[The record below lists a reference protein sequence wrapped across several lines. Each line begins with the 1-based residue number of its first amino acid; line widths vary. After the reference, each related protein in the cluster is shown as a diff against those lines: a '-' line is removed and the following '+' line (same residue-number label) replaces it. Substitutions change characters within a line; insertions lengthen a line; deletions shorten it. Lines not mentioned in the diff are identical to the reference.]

1 MFFSGKAEGVIFWEH
16 VDNWANSLHEAAHK
30 KSRQKI
36 IMKILP
42 FPMPP
47 LYLQEKTVKLEY
59 IFQEMGAVLVAFS
72 GGIDSTLVLKVAHC
86 MLGKKAVA
94 VVAVSPTL
102 PKEELE
108 DVRRI
113 SLEIGAELI
122 MAHTNQLEI
131 PSFVRND
138 DSRCY
143 HCKTDLYGIFE
154 PIKQTSG
161 INVVVD
167 GTNLDDL
174 SDDRPGLRAAREYAV
189 RSPLVESG
197 FTKADVRSLA
207 QHLGLSN
214 WDKPAAAC
222 LSSRIPR
229 GLVITEV
236 NLRRVEQAE
245 RILKEEGFRQVRVR
259 DHEGIARIE
268 VAQQEIEYFF
278 EGNRR
283 QRITES
289 LKHLGFRWVTLDL
302 AGYQAGGGNLGTKE
316 NAPSQ

>member
-1 MFFSGKAEGVIFWEH
+1 MR
-16 VDNWANSLHEAAHK
+16 LHIKNLAKNHAK
-30 KSRQKI
+30 T
-36 IMKILP
+36 LTV
-42 FPMPP
+42 PMLTP
-47 LYLQEKTVKLEY
+47 LLQEKTVKLES
-59 IFQEMGAVLVAFS
+59 IFQEMGAVLIAFS
-72 GGIDSTLVLKVAHC
+72 GGIDSTLVLKVAHHT
-86 MLGKKAVA
+86 LGKKAMA

-113 SLEIGAELI
+113 SLEIGVELI

-138 DSRCY
+138 VSRCY

-174 SDDRPGLRAAREYAV
+174 GDDRPGLRAAQEHAV

-197 FTKADVRSLA
+197 FTKADVRNLA
-207 QHLGLSN
+207 KHLGLSN

-229 GLVITEV
+229 GLVITEMS
-236 NLRRVEQAE
+236 LRRIEQAE
-245 RILKEEGFRQVRVR
+245 KILKEEGFRQVRVR

-268 VAQQEIEYFF
+268 VVQQEIEHFF
-278 EGNRR
+278 DADRR

-302 AGYQAGGGNLGTKE
+302 AGYQVGGGNLGAKE
-316 NAPSQ
+316 NTPSQ